1 MLEDWKTMLRALKKA
16 LRDTLRIWRT
26 SWVYILTDLLW
37 YVCLMLAPAAAR
49 GILGTPDGIGTIVF
63 LALSFAAALGRSLFE
78 FFRDGQQKE
87 LWCYIRKYWYR
98 YVLLLLISA
107 AAFYIYRRTVSG
119 M

>member
-63 LALSFAAALGRSLFE
+63 LALSFAAALGRNLLD
-78 FFRDGQQKE
+78 FFRDGRKKK
-87 LWCYIRKYWYR
+87 LWRYICKDWLR
-98 YVLLLLISA
+98 YTLVLFTA
-107 AAFYIYRRTVSG
+107 AASYYIYRHTLSG